1 MDNSHASVLIAG
13 GSIAGLM
20 LANLLELAS
29 VDYLVLEKYRT
40 IAPDLGASIGI
51 SANSARL
58 LDQIG
63 VWNKLEQLYD
73 REDVYDSFTS
83 AHADGQK
90 FIYIENGA
98 PLLRSHFGYQLVFI
112 DRQQLIQ
119 ILYDNL
125 KNKNRVLVNQEI
137 NRVESHDKGVRVTTS
152 NGQIFTGKVIVGADG
167 IHSAVRKEMW
177 RLGSQADPVT
187 WSMADLDTVPVEWRC
202 IYGISKPNSDLTPR
216 NVTYRQGDGHS
227 YLTMA
232 GPQDKVYWFL
242 FEKLEQ
248 PTRGLYEKVP
258 RYTNDDLEQVVAKY
272 ATDVVAGNVTLGSL
286 YETSISATLQALPE
300 MTLPRWHFERMVLIG
315 DAAHKFNPIAG
326 QGSAQAIEDAAV
338 LANRLAPLL
347 RSTRSQSCTQTEL
360 NSAFETFQAKRLQ
373 RATTMEKM
381 SNYTQQIDGMNGYWH
396 KFMAQYI
403 VPFLIKD
410 ESSMIKLWSERIL
423 GAARFDFAEM
433 PHRPHS
439 ILYDD
444 EKPLKPDA
452 GAYSVGTVC
461 ALGATIFSICV
472 ASRMFFEICGGG
484 EGDSVAGEF
493 KGAGWCEKGGTR
505 VDLRLG
511 RPWTKE

>member
-1 MDNSHASVLIAG
+1 MDNGHASVLIAG

-29 VDYLVLEKYRT
+29 VDYLVLDKYRT

-73 REDVYDSFTS
+73 REDV
-83 AHADGQK
+83 
-90 FIYIENGA
+90 
-98 PLLRSHFGYQLVFI
+98 
-112 DRQQLIQ
+112 
-119 ILYDNL
+119 
-125 KNKNRVLVNQEI
+125 
-137 NRVESHDKGVRVTTS
+137 
-152 NGQIFTGKVIVGADG
+152 
-167 IHSAVRKEMW
+167 
-177 RLGSQADPVT
+177 
-187 WSMADLDTVPVEWRC
+187 
-202 IYGISKPNSDLTPR
+202 
-216 NVTYRQGDGHS
+216 
-227 YLTMA
+227 
-232 GPQDKVYWFL
+232 
-242 FEKLEQ
+242 
-248 PTRGLYEKVP
+248 
-258 RYTNDDLEQVVAKY
+258 
-272 ATDVVAGNVTLGSL
+272 
-286 YETSISATLQALPE
+286 
-300 MTLPRWHFERMVLIG
+300 
-315 DAAHKFNPIAG
+315 
-326 QGSAQAIEDAAV
+326 
-338 LANRLAPLL
+338 
-347 RSTRSQSCTQTEL
+347 
-360 NSAFETFQAKRLQ
+360 
-373 RATTMEKM
+373 
-381 SNYTQQIDGMNGYWH
+381 YTQQIDGMNGYWH

-433 PHRPHS
+433 PHQPHS

-452 GAYSVGTVC
+452 GPYSVGTVC